1 MSVASAKMK
10 LTAATRDLRIK
21 WDEATQKW
29 NDPASRSLEKNHIA
43 MFEAQVRSALNAMDT
58 MHDLMRTM
66 QRECGDD

>member
-1 MSVASAKMK
+1 MSVASAKVK

-21 WDEATQKW
+21 WEEATQKW

-43 MFEAQVRSALNAMDT
+43 MFEAQVRSAINALDT
-58 MHDLMRTM
+58 MQEVMRIM